1 MEKGKGKA
9 LMTISHHP
17 FSMNAKGHLTIGGI
31 DTIDLANQY
40 GTPLFVYDVD
50 IIRKNCQTFVQAFK
64 NLGIKGQVA
73 YASKAF
79 SSIAIVQIIQ
89 EEGLN
94 LDVVSQGE
102 LYTAIKAGFPAKN
115 IHLHGNNKSLA
126 ELEMALDYNIGCIVI
141 DNFYEIELLTHLL
154 KERKQQMDV
163 LIRVTPGIQS
173 ETHRYIMTG
182 NEDSKFGFNL
192 TNGQAE
198 KAFQLLNDNKWIN
211 FKGLHVHIGSQI
223 FETDKYEKTIY
234 VLFQYLEQWKERYEY
249 TPKVLNLG
257 GGFGIVYTKD
267 DALVPY
273 EFFIEKMVSKVK
285 EYTDRLQMPMPEI
298 WIEPGRSIVGNAA
311 ITLYTVGSI
320 KHIPK
325 VRTYIS
331 VDGGM
336 TDNLRPALYD
346 AKYEGIIANKAQ
358 IVATSKVSV
367 AGKCCESGDML
378 IWDLKVP
385 EVDHGDILAVFST
398 GAYGYS
404 MANHYNR
411 FPKPA
416 VVFVENGKHQ
426 KVIARETYKDV
437 VSNDLFYK

>member
-1 MEKGKGKA
+1 
-9 LMTISHHP
+9 MTISHHP
-17 FSMNAKGHLTIGGI
+17 FSMNAKGHLTIGGT

-192 TNGQAE
+192 ANGDR
-198 KAFQLLNDNKWIN
+198 KSTRLNSS
-211 FKGLHVHIGSQI
+211 HV
-223 FETDKYEKTIY
+223 
-234 VLFQYLEQWKERYEY
+234 
-249 TPKVLNLG
+249 
-257 GGFGIVYTKD
+257 
-267 DALVPY
+267 
-273 EFFIEKMVSKVK
+273 
-285 EYTDRLQMPMPEI
+285 
-298 WIEPGRSIVGNAA
+298 A
-311 ITLYTVGSI
+311 ISY
-320 KHIPK
+320 
-325 VRTYIS
+325 
-331 VDGGM
+331 
-336 TDNLRPALYD
+336 
-346 AKYEGIIANKAQ
+346 
-358 IVATSKVSV
+358 
-367 AGKCCESGDML
+367 
-378 IWDLKVP
+378 
-385 EVDHGDILAVFST
+385 AVFCL
-398 GAYGYS
+398 
-404 MANHYNR
+404 
-411 FPKPA
+411 K
-416 VVFVENGKHQ
+416 K
-426 KVIARETYKDV
+426 K
-437 VSNDLFYK
+437 